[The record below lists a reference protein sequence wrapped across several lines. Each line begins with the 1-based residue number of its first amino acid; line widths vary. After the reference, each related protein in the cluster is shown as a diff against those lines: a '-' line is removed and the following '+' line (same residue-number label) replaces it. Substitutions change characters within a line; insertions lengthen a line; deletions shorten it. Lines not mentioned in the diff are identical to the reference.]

1 MMNTLL
7 VPLDFSETSDNALSY
22 AVGLANYL
30 AADIVLLHV
39 VPLPINGNGYEVL
52 TYTLKDSLET
62 GRELLKQKSRQL
74 KSEHGLLGDV
84 SYFAEIGNL
93 NSIINDYTNKKA
105 VDLIVMGISG
115 YGTKAEQVLFGSNA
129 VSVSRESKVLVLI
142 IPKNYQYK
150 KITGIAY
157 ASQYD
162 CHMKE
167 HIGLIQIKDIV
178 FVFNAQLNVL
188 HVIPDNHLIDEA
200 EAEADLY
207 VEEKLENI
215 DHKTFIL
222 SHDRVSVALLDFIK
236 THDIDII
243 VLEQKKQ
250 SFFHRL
256 IYPSATKEVA
266 FNSPIPILTIHS

>member
-1 MMNTLL
+1 MNTLL
-7 VPLDFSETSDNALSY
+7 IPLDFSETSDNALSY

-30 AADIVLLHV
+30 VADIVLLHV
-39 VPLPINGNGYEVL
+39 VPLPMTGNGYEVL
-52 TYTLKDSLET
+52 TYTVKDSLEAA
-62 GRELLKQKSRQL
+62 RELLKQKSSQL

-84 SYFAEIGNL
+84 SFVSEVGDL
-93 NSIINDYTNKKA
+93 NSIINDYTSKKA

-129 VSVSRESKVLVLI
+129 VSVSRESKVPVLI
-142 IPKNYQYK
+142 IPKSYQYK
-150 KITGIAY
+150 RITGIAY

-167 HIGLIQIKDIV
+167 HLGLIQIKDIGSI
-178 FVFNAQLNVL
+178 FNAQLNVL
-188 HVIPDNHLIDEA
+188 HVIPDNHLIDQA

-207 VEEKLENI
+207 VEEKLENTN
-215 DHKTFIL
+215 HKTFIL
-222 SHDRVSVALLDFIK
+222 SQDRASVALLDFINA
-236 THDIDII
+236 HHIDII

-256 IYPSATKEVA
+256 IYPSTTKEVA